1 MMLTTILKEE
11 GYELALRGLAY
22 SFRDQ
27 ADPLD
32 DWWTPEKF
40 RKMKKVGAALC
51 PRGSEERKW
60 IRQIVLWLDI
70 VAPRYWWSEFD
81 TYKIG
86 TVAQSESTMHKLAK
100 RRPCAEDFAAS
111 TPAIVIEQFAVQWG
125 IHKGNVQVLKAC
137 LPEGYLQRRL
147 VTLNYEVLGNIIH
160 QRKAHRLPEWRV
172 FIDALLAQ
180 LEHPELLTYAT
191 GERNENC

>member
-1 MMLTTILKEE
+1 MRIEVLAEH

-27 ADPLD
+27 SIPLEA
-32 DWWTPEKF
+32 WWTADRLK
-40 RKMKKVGAALC
+40 KMAVVGQKLC
-51 PRGSEERKW
+51 QRGPEERKW
-60 IRQIVLWLDI
+60 IRQVMLWIDI

-100 RRPCAEDFAAS
+100 REPVVQDLAAGTS
-111 TPAIVIEQFAVQWG
+111 GKVFDSLLEHWLENRTDIQ
-125 IHKGNVQVLKAC
+125 KLKQG

-147 VTLNYEVLGNIIH
+147 VTMNYEVLRTIIS
-160 QRKAHRLPEWRV
+160 QRADHRLPEWQG
-172 FIDALLAQ
+172 FIRQVLAQ
-180 LEHPELLTYAT
+180 IEHPELI
-191 GERNENC
+191 RP